1 MANPFEKRP
10 TTEVIELSSNPS
22 TSSATT
28 SPSTGRLLW
37 KLDLRILPLLY
48 LAYIITFIDRA
59 NIGNVKIEGMLTDL
73 GMGGNDYNVAL
84 VVYAVPFILLELPSS
99 LALRRVRPA
108 WWISG
113 TIFGWGEYF
122 LRRNGGEWLI
132 GSRFGYNWRRGCAI
146 LFWTTGL

>member
-1 MANPFEKRP
+1 MANLFEKRP
-10 TTEVIELSSNPS
+10 TTEATELSSNPS
-22 TSSATT
+22 TSSATNA
-28 SPSTGRLLW
+28 PSTRHLLW

-73 GMGGNDYNVAL
+73 DMVGNDYNVAL

-99 LALRRVRPA
+99 LVLRRVRPA

-113 TIFGWGEYF
+113 IMYGWGECT
-122 LRRNGGEWLI
+122 L
-132 GSRFGYNWRRGCAI
+132 
-146 LFWTTGL
+146 